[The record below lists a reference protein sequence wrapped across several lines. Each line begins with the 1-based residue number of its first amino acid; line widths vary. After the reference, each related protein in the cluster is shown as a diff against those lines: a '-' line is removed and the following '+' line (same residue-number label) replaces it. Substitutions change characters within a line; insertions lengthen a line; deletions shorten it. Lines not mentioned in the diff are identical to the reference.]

1 MLLKR
6 ANTSADHLK
15 CRTSKGHEMLK
26 RGNASDNLLRRLA
39 LLNYPNERAHIF
51 FVFVASL
58 FS

>member
-6 ANTSADHLK
+6 ANTSADLK
-15 CRTSKGHEMLK
+15 CRMSKGHEMLK